1 MIRKLATTV
10 DVEVAVLAFQVVT
23 WDDERDVDGI
33 KIVPVW
39 KWCLEER

>member
-1 MIRKLATTV
+1 MIRKLAIMV